1 MPGPLL
7 HFQAAVVC
15 PHLGQG
21 QIVPSQARV
30 LVSGLPVATLL
41 DQTLIAG
48 CTFAPVAPHPC
59 VKVQWSAP
67 ATKVLLNFVPAL
79 LQTSLGTCLAA
90 DLAPQGFALAAGQPR
105 VSAI

>member
-7 HFQAAVVC
+7 HFLAQVAC

-21 QIVPSQARV
+21 LIAPSQSRV
-30 LVSGLPVATLL
+30 LVSGMPVATVL
-41 DQTLIAG
+41 DQTAVVG

-67 ATKVLLNFVPAL
+67 AAKVLVNFVPAL

-90 DLAPQGFALAAGQPR
+90 DLAPQGVALVAGQPR